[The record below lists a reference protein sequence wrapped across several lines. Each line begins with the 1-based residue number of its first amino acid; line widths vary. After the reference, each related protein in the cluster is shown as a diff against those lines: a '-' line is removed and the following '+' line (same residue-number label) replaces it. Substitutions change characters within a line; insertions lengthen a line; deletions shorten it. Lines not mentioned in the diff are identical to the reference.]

1 MDEIF
6 VYCADF
12 EAEFSR
18 FLPSSPL
25 SELNRTKSLSVSD
38 RFIDLLSLS
47 LSLYQE
53 TDGKFSPFVDIASLG
68 YSGDYDSGVFE
79 PSRRVH
85 TGGHEVYIDKHQV
98 TL

>member
-1 MDEIF
+1 MDYMF

-25 SELNRTKSLSVSD
+25 SELNRTKSLTVSH

-47 LSLYQE
+47 LTLMDE
-53 TDGKFSPFVDIASLG
+53 TGGRFSPFVDIASLG
-68 YSGDYDSGVFE
+68 YSADYDTGVFE
-79 PSRRVH
+79 KSTSIH
-85 TGGHEVYIDKHQV
+85 G
-98 TL
+98 